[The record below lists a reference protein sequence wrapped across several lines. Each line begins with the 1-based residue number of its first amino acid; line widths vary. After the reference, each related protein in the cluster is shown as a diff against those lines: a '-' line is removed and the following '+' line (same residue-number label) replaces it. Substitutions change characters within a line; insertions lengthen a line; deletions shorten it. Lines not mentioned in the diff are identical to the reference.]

1 MSTPL
6 TQHRSDMMLAS
17 LDRLRGTGA
26 EFAGFLSNHGPM
38 AADAMIRLGGGD
50 RVERWVENYRTQ
62 LAPAPQPGELR
73 DIRELAPQPRPDRP
87 PR

>member
-1 MSTPL
+1 MSASAT
-6 TQHRSDMMLAS
+6 RNRADMMLVA

-50 RVERWVENYRTQ
+50 RVERWVENYRVR
-62 LAPAPQPGELR
+62 LAPPRNPGTW
-73 DIRELAPQPRPDRP
+73 
-87 PR
+87 